1 MLSFLIVCVRYFFI
15 FVCFGSYFCQ
25 TGAKLRKETQYLSF
39 SLLYLYEIVYLLLFL
54 FETAGVF
61 FYLLLF
67 HVAFLTTE
75 KSPGQKIRMKNQ
87 IIVVGSF
94 F

>member
-1 MLSFLIVCVRYFFI
+1 MKSFTYF
-15 FVCFGSYFCQ
+15 YFCSKQ
-25 TGAKLRKETQYLSF
+25 QVF
-39 SLLYLYEIVYLLLFL
+39 
-54 FETAGVF
+54 F

-75 KSPGQKIRMKNQ
+75 KSAGQKIRMKNQ

>member
-1 MLSFLIVCVRYFFI
+1 LSFLIVCVRYFFI
-15 FVCFGSYFCQ
+15 FVCFGSYFYQ
-25 TGAKLRKETQYLSF
+25 TRAKLRKETQYLSF
-39 SLLYLYEIVYLLLFL
+39 SLLYLYEIVYLLLFSS
-54 FETAGVF
+54 ETAGVF

-75 KSPGQKIRMKNQ
+75 KSLGQKIRMKNQ